1 MKKILLPVLALTLM
15 FSTNNFAFAETFAK
29 SYLALANFYDYNP
42 DLIHDEPRVTEVI
55 SCNMVVKPKT
65 QAHLSNL
72 CNSAVANVVYYFN
85 DSTND
90 MQKGPDYT
98 NVVSDEIFYPAS
110 KLIENS
116 YIGST
121 INYKVSCDFQ
131 TRKENGEKV
140 HMEVPVDV
148 YQSAAI
154 ISQKTMY
161 LDMGEEYTLSQPTG
175 DQSQPN
181 WTGTKKAYPSL
192 AGRYMNYIFRFGSVD
207 SSVSGAVGLFKTKLK
222 NVNVLEGVCYEVP
235 EFTPEIA
242 EMEPSVTAIDGVV
255 YLNSNQGSSMND
267 QLVDICKRAKKLVM
281 QYNLNANACND
292 RNEVVMEDGWVNIP
306 ESQAE
311 QYLYFSESDNK
322 LYYPEMANAWGRII
336 AVLEV
341 EEQSTD
347 YRPAKRVRV
356 KSRIS
361 SYGGFKFNN
370 LKEGDVV
377 KIYNVNGKKV
387 AELNAGTSDGFEW
400 LGRKGT
406 NNGGD
411 WAESGTYIYQIKV
424 KEKGKVI
431 SGTIAFVW

>member
-1 MKKILLPVLALTLM
+1 
-15 FSTNNFAFAETFAK
+15 
-29 SYLALANFYDYNP
+29 
-42 DLIHDEPRVTEVI
+42 
-55 SCNMVVKPKT
+55 
-65 QAHLSNL
+65 
-72 CNSAVANVVYYFN
+72 
-85 DSTND
+85 
-90 MQKGPDYT
+90 
-98 NVVSDEIFYPAS
+98 
-110 KLIENS
+110 
-116 YIGST
+116 
-121 INYKVSCDFQ
+121 
-131 TRKENGEKV
+131 
-140 HMEVPVDV
+140 
-148 YQSAAI
+148 
-154 ISQKTMY
+154 
-161 LDMGEEYTLSQPTG
+161 MGEEYTLSQPTG

-181 WTGTKKAYPSL
+181 WIGTKKAYPSL

-255 YLNSNQGSSMND
+255 YLNSNQGTSMNE

-281 QYNLNANACND
+281 QYNLNANACNN

-356 KSRIS
+356 KSRVS